1 VFFLFSRFLKRRYS
15 FILNDKKK
23 KKTDLESPGRA
34 VLFKKKAFIINV
46 QNVFHLLVLPSPFFF
61 LS

>member
-1 VFFLFSRFLKRRYS
+1 MYRVFFLFSRFLKRRYS

-34 VLFKKKAFIINV
+34 VLFKKKR
-46 QNVFHLLVLPSPFFF
+46 L
-61 LS
+61 